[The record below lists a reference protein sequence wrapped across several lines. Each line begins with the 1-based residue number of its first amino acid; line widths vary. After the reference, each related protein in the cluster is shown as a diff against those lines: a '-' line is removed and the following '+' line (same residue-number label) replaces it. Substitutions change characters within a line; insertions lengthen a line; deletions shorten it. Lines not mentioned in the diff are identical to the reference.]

1 MMEKKVFTLVLFI
14 LVLAGCM
21 GICIPAYSREIDRRN
36 EKIYYQ
42 RFEQEY
48 KEKLRDCLEQ
58 FYCKNSGINLTSVRE
73 TDGTRNYIVR
83 IHHRHIESMTTDQKG
98 ELLKAVGEIRLF
110 SGQPD
115 VTVTFL

>member
-1 MMEKKVFTLVLFI
+1 MMKKKVFTLILFL

-36 EKIYYQ
+36 EQVYYHK
-42 RFEQEY
+42 FEQEY

-58 FYCKNSGINLTSVRE
+58 FYCKNSGINLTSVKEPDR
-73 TDGTRNYIVR
+73 TRNYTVR
-83 IHHRHIESMTTDQKG
+83 IHHRHIEAMTADKKE
-98 ELLKAVGEIRLF
+98 ELLNSIGAIEVF
-110 SGQPD
+110 SGQPK